1 MVNKPFCGLP
11 VNPCPGLKW
20 QELRVVDHA
29 LKSLEQKRRREDAI
43 RQRQGLTQRM
53 CRGLSHLLPVKLLL
67 GLCFGICKECFKE
80 AQEDLEL
87 GGARA
92 LPYPG
97 VVSCHTR

>member
-43 RQRQGLTQRM
+43 RQG
-53 CRGLSHLLPVKLLL
+53 K
-67 GLCFGICKECFKE
+67 
-80 AQEDLEL
+80 
-87 GGARA
+87 A
-92 LPYPG
+92 LPKG
-97 VVSCHTR
+97 CAVWS